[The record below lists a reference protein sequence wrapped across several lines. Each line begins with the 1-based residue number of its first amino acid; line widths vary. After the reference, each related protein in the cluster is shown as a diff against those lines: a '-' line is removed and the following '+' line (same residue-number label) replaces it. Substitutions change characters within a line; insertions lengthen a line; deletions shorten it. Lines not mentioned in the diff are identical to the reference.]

1 MPGIKFSKYHTSI
14 LLIMFWGLTYS
25 ARRHKNMM
33 NPSAFFRKHERRRSA
48 LAARAGRFILVV
60 ANVFLCFSLVLWA
73 QTPASQPSEANQ
85 SWTVTRELHIENE
98 LPIRTLETHVRN
110 GNRTLGKQLLQRL
123 GSDGH
128 FEAYQDIEKETVQVN
143 STTMQTITR
152 IFGRDGGGAKALL
165 QTMEEE
171 TEMLPDG
178 SRTVRVDSTPDSDGR
193 PQPTRREI
201 AETKKISPGT
211 EETKATV
218 MLPST
223 SGGLAPAMQIEERR
237 QRTGNR
243 TEFKRTMQL
252 LDGGREWQVNEVRQG
267 TITEE
272 NNSRTTE
279 ENVSRL
285 DYEGKLSELSRT
297 VSTESQSSSGEKHST
312 VENYSVDVLGAS
324 RNGSLRLVHRVTST
338 ETTDSSGQ
346 KTVVRQVEEPNPG
359 EPHNGLRMTSVIS
372 VNIRS
377 GPSGAQGSQR
387 VQVRNGGGEFEVFA
401 VETTQ
406 SDKIHAIQVQMTRSD
421 KP

>member
-1 MPGIKFSKYHTSI
+1 
-14 LLIMFWGLTYS
+14 
-25 ARRHKNMM
+25 MM
-33 NPSAFFRKHERRRSA
+33 NLRAFFRKHGRRRTG
-48 LAARAGRFILVV
+48 LAARAGRFILIA

-73 QTPASQPSEANQ
+73 QTPASQPSDANQ

-110 GNRTLGKQLLQRL
+110 GNRTLDKQLLQRL

-143 STTMQTITR
+143 SSTVQTITR

-171 TEMLPDG
+171 TQMLPEG
-178 SRTVRVDSTPDSDGR
+178 WRTVRVDSAPDSDGR

-201 AETKKISPGT
+201 AETKKISSGM

-223 SGGLAPAMQIEERR
+223 SGGLAPAIQIEERR
-237 QRTGNR
+237 QRTGNN
-243 TEFKRTMQL
+243 TEFKKTIQL
-252 LDGGREWQVNEVRQG
+252 PDGGRQWQVNEVRQG

-297 VSTESQSSSGEKHST
+297 ISTESESPSGEKHST

-324 RNGSLRLVHRVTST
+324 GNGSLRLVHRVSST
-338 ETTDSSGQ
+338 ETIDSTGQ
-346 KTVVRQVEEPNPG
+346 KTVVLTQPPK
-359 EPHNGLRMTSVIS
+359 T
-372 VNIRS
+372 
-377 GPSGAQGSQR
+377 GPSR
-387 VQVRNGGGEFEVFA
+387 
-401 VETTQ
+401 
-406 SDKIHAIQVQMTRSD
+406 M
-421 KP
+421 